1 LLFITADNFLSKIDL
16 MPLNDTWN
24 FSTRRDEKRHTHKQ
38 SQLASVTQLNGTS
51 AWIYYQDV
59 NEQLREFGLD
69 DYRGITWRD
78 VVVKVKKISAVNG
91 NRNGNISGRLSSQGA

>member
-1 LLFITADNFLSKIDL
+1 

-51 AWIYYQDV
+51 AWIYYPDV